1 MNFDEQMK
9 QLQRES
15 QKQSIQPGLYIQ
27 NPIQVQTPKVYPW
40 APTTVV
46 QKGGVSTLSKLS
58 QIDVDSEL
66 MNLNRKLSKDP
77 LKMFQGED
85 TEAIPKSHL
94 KDGLFHQEN
103 TILSNP
109 PMYLR
114 EHTVNRWEELPI
126 NPQENSI
133 EPFLRNGIDTYLDL
147 IDNSKC

>member
-85 TEAIPKSHL
+85 TEAVQITFK
-94 KDGLFHQEN
+94 
-103 TILSNP
+103 
-109 PMYLR
+109 
-114 EHTVNRWEELPI
+114 RWFFPSRKHYFI
-126 NPQENSI
+126 
-133 EPFLRNGIDTYLDL
+133 
-147 IDNSKC
+147 